1 MDRALFPYDARM
13 RLARSLVGPVLLI
26 SVLVGSSCRESDR
39 VEMIRVATTT
49 SVENSGL
56 LSDLLPR
63 FRQETGLE
71 VQALAVGSGRALNLA
86 RRGDVDAVITHDPT
100 AERVF
105 IDEGHSALYRKIM
118 VNDFII
124 AGPSSDPA
132 RIGEAATTG
141 ESMRRIAEGR
151 APFASR
157 GDNSGT
163 HTRERTLWADAGIDP
178 SGEWYLESGQG
189 MAGTLRIASERRAY
203 VLTDRATLSQLGE
216 SIDLEILHEGG
227 VEMLNTY
234 SVMVAANGDSR
245 RIEAAKKLASWLA
258 DGNGRAA
265 IDAYRIRGSQAFIP
279 WPEETPRENPEDLPE
294 EE

>member
-1 MDRALFPYDARM
+1 M
-13 RLARSLVGPVLLI
+13 RLARSLIGPVLLI
-26 SVLVGSSCRESDR
+26 SMFVGSSCRDSDR
-39 VEMIRVATTT
+39 VEMIRIATTT

-56 LSDLLPR
+56 LADLLPR

-100 AERVF
+100 AERIF
-105 IDEGHSALYRKIM
+105 IDEGHSTLYRKIM
-118 VNDFII
+118 YNEFVI
-124 AGPSSDPA
+124 AGPSIDPA
-132 RIGEAATTG
+132 QIGESATTG

-151 APFASR
+151 VPFASR
-157 GDNSGT
+157 GDDSGT
-163 HTRERTLWADAGIDP
+163 HTRERTLWADVGINP
-178 SGEWYLESGQG
+178 EREWYLEAGQG

-203 VLTDRATLSQLGE
+203 VLTDRATLAQLGE
-216 SIDLEILHEGG
+216 SVDLEILHEGG

-234 SVMVAANGDSR
+234 SVMVAADGDPS
-245 RIEAAKKLASWLA
+245 RIEAAKKLAVWLA
-258 DGNGRAA
+258 NGSGRAA